1 MSLMYR
7 FVYDLSNIQLGK
19 TWALFVCLREGHARN
34 RGKWALCKPTGHCV
48 IFQGS
53 EKDGSHTLL
62 MLAALQLASKWEK
75 SAVSLLCS
83 QTPPTRAITSS
94 SGFPALGLM
103 PTCWVSP
110 RFDIQERITI
120 ASEVVC
126 MWLTSARLKIIIT
139 KTKETS
145 SFLLL
150 IARWRM

>member
-7 FVYDLSNIQLGK
+7 FVYDFSNIQLGK
-19 TWALFVCLREGHARN
+19 TWALFVCLREGHTRN
-34 RGKWALCKPTGHCV
+34 RGKWALCKPTGHCG

-83 QTPPTRAITSS
+83 QTPPTRAIASF
-94 SGFPALGLM
+94 SGFPALCLM

-139 KTKETS
+139 KTKQTS

-150 IARWRM
+150 IAGWRM